1 MTQND
6 LQTRETV
13 IEFASCLY
21 GISWRERLAEVSGM
35 PKRTVADHFRTGKT
49 LPQSLSLAMLRAM
62 QNDVEAQ
69 IADKKALCEQIKSL
83 RAALISKPITAA
95 EVSNNNR
102 NKEDQDLK
110 ILASAK
116 DPTVE
121 TGSDAEIEE
130 QTKIPSKKRKP
141 LPARQPSQ
149 RQPLRLVVSRNTPR

>member
-1 MTQND
+1 MVFHGVNGWQ
-6 LQTRETV
+6 
-13 IEFASCLY
+13 
-21 GISWRERLAEVSGM
+21 
-35 PKRTVADHFRTGKT
+35 KFR
-49 LPQSLSLAMLRAM
+49 
-62 QNDVEAQ
+62 AQ